1 MEPEARYTMIGA
13 VLLAIVVALVAA
25 FVWLSSSG
33 RASDFRSYTVYFERQ
48 SLEGLQVGGDVN
60 MRGVKVGRI
69 QNFTISRDN
78 INRVKVT
85 IRVARATPV
94 SENTNAVV
102 ARSIVTG
109 LARINL
115 DTPGTPGPELV
126 SVAIN
131 EQYPVI
137 PEGTSN
143 LDQIADSVSKL
154 ASQADIALENLNSVM
169 NDKNQKSLT
178 QALTAIRD
186 LSVGLNRRLVTVD
199 EMAVSFQASSAA
211 FQSLSRDL
219 SGASSKV
226 ANAVAPVGDEAS
238 QSLRDASETL
248 KQLRQSS
255 ANLERDVAKSL
266 AVLNKGV
273 TDLSNRT
280 DDAVDV
286 GLNEMR
292 ATTEALRSSLAI
304 VSRTLDRLQDPK
316 AIVIGPSDSQLGPGE
331 RARQ

>member
-1 MEPEARYTMIGA
+1 MEPEARYTMIGS
-13 VLLAIVVALVAA
+13 VLLAIVVAAVAG

-33 RASDFRSYTVYFERQ
+33 RASDFRFYTIYFERQ

-69 QNFTISRDN
+69 EDFTISRDN

-94 SENTNAVV
+94 SENTTAVV

-115 DTPGTPGPELV
+115 DTPGTPGPELL
-126 SVAIN
+126 SVAAG
-131 EQYPVI
+131 ERYPVI
-137 PEGTSN
+137 TEGTSN

-169 NDKNQKSLT
+169 GDKNQKSLA

-186 LSVGLNRRLVTVD
+186 LSIGLNRRLATVD
-199 EMAVSFQASSAA
+199 DMAASFQASSTS
-211 FQSLSRDL
+211 FQNLSRDL
-219 SGASSKV
+219 SGASDKV
-226 ANAVAPVGDEAS
+226 ANAVVPVSDEAN
-238 QSLRDASETL
+238 QSLREASETL
-248 KQLRQSS
+248 RQLRQSS
-255 ANLERDVAKSL
+255 VNLERDVAKSL
-266 AVLNKGV
+266 AVLNQSVAG
-273 TDLSNRT
+273 LSSRT

-286 GLNEMR
+286 GLNELR
-292 ATTEALRSSLAI
+292 ATTADLRSSLAI

-316 AIVIGPSDSQLGPGE
+316 AILIGPSSSQLGPGE
-331 RARQ
+331 EARR

>member
-1 MEPEARYTMIGA
+1 MEPEARYTLIGSI
-13 VLLAIVVALVAA
+13 LLAIIVALVAG

-33 RASDFRSYTVYFERQ
+33 RASDFRFYTIYFERQ

-69 QNFTISRDN
+69 ENFTISRDN

-94 SENTNAVV
+94 SENTTAVV

-126 SVAIN
+126 SVAAG
-131 EQYPVI
+131 ERYPVI
-137 PEGTSN
+137 TEGTSN

-169 NDKNQKSLT
+169 GEKNQKSLT

-186 LSVGLNRRLVTVD
+186 LSIGLNRRLATVD
-199 EMAVSFQASSAA
+199 DMAASFQASSTA
-211 FQSLSRDL
+211 FQGLSRDL
-219 SGASSKV
+219 SGASGKV
-226 ANAVAPVGDEAS
+226 ANAVAPVGDEAT
-238 QSLRDASETL
+238 QSLREATETL

-255 ANLERDVAKSL
+255 VNLERDVAKSL
-266 AVLNKGV
+266 AVLNQGV
-273 TDLSNRT
+273 TGLTART

-286 GLNEMR
+286 GLNELR
-292 ATTEALRSSLAI
+292 ATTAELRSSLAI

-316 AIVIGPSDSQLGPGE
+316 AILIGPSNSQLGPGE
-331 RARQ
+331 EARR

>member
-1 MEPEARYTMIGA
+1 MEPEARYTMIGS
-13 VLLAIVVALVAA
+13 VLLAIIVALVAG

-33 RASDFRSYTVYFERQ
+33 RASDFRFYTIYFERQ

-69 QNFTISRDN
+69 ENFTISRDN
-78 INRVKVT
+78 INKVKVA

-94 SENTNAVV
+94 SENTTAGV

-126 SVAIN
+126 TVAAG
-131 EQYPVI
+131 ERYPVI
-137 PEGTSN
+137 TEGTSN

-169 NDKNQKSLT
+169 GDRNKKSFA

-186 LSVGLNRRLVTVD
+186 LSVGLNRRLETID
-199 EMAVSFQASSAA
+199 EMSASFQASSTA
-211 FQSLSRDL
+211 FQGLSRDL
-219 SGASSKV
+219 SGASGKV

-238 QSLRDASETL
+238 QSLREANETL
-248 KQLRQSS
+248 KQLRQST
-255 ANLERDVAKSL
+255 ANLEREVVKSL
-266 AVLNKGV
+266 AVLNQGV
-273 TDLSNRT
+273 AGLSSRT

-286 GLNEMR
+286 GLNELR
-292 ATTEALRSSLAI
+292 ATTADLRSSLAI

-316 AIVIGPSDSQLGPGE
+316 AILIGPSSSQLGPGE
-331 RARQ
+331 EARR

>member
-1 MEPEARYTMIGA
+1 MEPEARYTMIGS
-13 VLLAIVVALVAA
+13 VLLAIIVALVAG

-33 RASDFRSYTVYFERQ
+33 RASDFRFYTIYFERQ

-69 QNFTISRDN
+69 ENFTISRDN
-78 INRVKVT
+78 INKVKVA

-94 SENTNAVV
+94 SENTTAVV

-126 SVAIN
+126 TVAAG
-131 EQYPVI
+131 ERYPVI
-137 PEGTSN
+137 TEGTSN

-169 NDKNQKSLT
+169 GDRNKKSFA

-186 LSVGLNRRLVTVD
+186 LSVGLNRRLETID
-199 EMAVSFQASSAA
+199 EMSASFQASSTA
-211 FQSLSRDL
+211 FQGLSRDL
-219 SGASSKV
+219 SGASGKV

-238 QSLRDASETL
+238 QSLREANETL
-248 KQLRQSS
+248 KQLRQST
-255 ANLERDVAKSL
+255 ANLEREVVKSL
-266 AVLNKGV
+266 AVLNQGV
-273 TDLSNRT
+273 AGLSSRT

-286 GLNEMR
+286 GLNELR
-292 ATTEALRSSLAI
+292 ATTADLRSSLAI

-316 AIVIGPSDSQLGPGE
+316 AILIGPSSSQLGPGE
-331 RARQ
+331 EAHR

>member
-1 MEPEARYTMIGA
+1 MEPEARYTMIGS
-13 VLLAIVVALVAA
+13 VLLAIIVALVAG

-33 RASDFRSYTVYFERQ
+33 RASDFRFYTIYFERQ

-69 QNFTISRDN
+69 ENFTISRDN
-78 INRVKVT
+78 INKVKVT

-94 SENTNAVV
+94 SENTTAVV

-126 SVAIN
+126 TVAAG
-131 EQYPVI
+131 ERYPVI
-137 PEGTSN
+137 TEGTSN

-169 NDKNQKSLT
+169 GDRNKKSFA

-186 LSVGLNRRLVTVD
+186 LSVGLNRRLETID
-199 EMAVSFQASSAA
+199 EMSASFQASSTA
-211 FQSLSRDL
+211 FQGLSRDL
-219 SGASSKV
+219 SGASGKV

-238 QSLRDASETL
+238 QSLREANETL
-248 KQLRQSS
+248 KQLRQST
-255 ANLERDVAKSL
+255 ANLEREVVKSL
-266 AVLNKGV
+266 AVLNQGV
-273 TDLSNRT
+273 AGLSSRT

-286 GLNEMR
+286 GLNELR
-292 ATTEALRSSLAI
+292 ATTADLRSSLAI

-316 AIVIGPSDSQLGPGE
+316 AILIGPSSSQLGPGE
-331 RARQ
+331 EAHR

>member
-1 MEPEARYTMIGA
+1 MEPEARYTMIGS
-13 VLLAIVVALVAA
+13 VLLAIIVALVAG

-33 RASDFRSYTVYFERQ
+33 RASDFRFYTIYFERQ

-69 QNFTISRDN
+69 ENFTISRDN
-78 INRVKVT
+78 INKVKVT

-94 SENTNAVV
+94 SENTTAVV

-126 SVAIN
+126 TVAAG
-131 EQYPVI
+131 ERYPVI
-137 PEGTSN
+137 TEGTSN

-169 NDKNQKSLT
+169 GDKNKKSFA

-186 LSVGLNRRLVTVD
+186 LSVGLNRRLETID
-199 EMAVSFQASSAA
+199 EMSASFQASSTA
-211 FQSLSRDL
+211 FQGLSRDL
-219 SGASSKV
+219 SGASGKV

-238 QSLRDASETL
+238 QSLREANETL
-248 KQLRQSS
+248 KQLRQST
-255 ANLERDVAKSL
+255 ANLEREMVKSL
-266 AVLNKGV
+266 AVLNQGV
-273 TDLSNRT
+273 AGLSSRT

-286 GLNEMR
+286 GLNELR
-292 ATTEALRSSLAI
+292 ATTADLRSSLAI

-316 AIVIGPSDSQLGPGE
+316 AILIGPSSSQLGPGE
-331 RARQ
+331 EARR

>member
-1 MEPEARYTMIGA
+1 MEPEARYTMIGS
-13 VLLAIVVALVAA
+13 VLLAIIVALVAG

-33 RASDFRSYTVYFERQ
+33 RASDFRFYTIYFERQ

-69 QNFTISRDN
+69 ENFTISRDN
-78 INRVKVT
+78 INKVKVT

-94 SENTNAVV
+94 SENTTAVV

-126 SVAIN
+126 TVAAG
-131 EQYPVI
+131 ERYPVI
-137 PEGTSN
+137 TEGTSN

-154 ASQADIALENLNSVM
+154 ASQADIALENLNLVM
-169 NDKNQKSLT
+169 GDKNKKSFA
-178 QALTAIRD
+178 QALAAIRD
-186 LSVGLNRRLVTVD
+186 LSVGLNRRLETID
-199 EMAVSFQASSAA
+199 EMSASFQASSTA
-211 FQSLSRDL
+211 FQGLSRDL
-219 SGASSKV
+219 SGASGKV

-238 QSLRDASETL
+238 QSLREANETL
-248 KQLRQSS
+248 KQLRQST
-255 ANLERDVAKSL
+255 ANLEREMVKSL
-266 AVLNKGV
+266 AVLNQGV
-273 TDLSNRT
+273 AGLSSRT

-286 GLNEMR
+286 GLNELR
-292 ATTEALRSSLAI
+292 ATTADLRSSLAI

-316 AIVIGPSDSQLGPGE
+316 AILIGPSTSQLGPGE
-331 RARQ
+331 EARR

>member
-1 MEPEARYTMIGA
+1 MEPEARYTMIGS
-13 VLLAIVVALVAA
+13 VLLAIVVALVAG

-33 RASDFRSYTVYFERQ
+33 RASDFRFYTIYFERQ

-69 QNFTISRDN
+69 ENFTISRDN
-78 INRVKVT
+78 INKVKVT

-94 SENTNAVV
+94 SENTTAVV

-115 DTPGTPGPELV
+115 DTPGTPGPELMT
-126 SVAIN
+126 VAVG
-131 EQYPVI
+131 ERYPVI
-137 PEGTSN
+137 TEGTSN

-169 NDKNQKSLT
+169 GDKNQKSLT

-186 LSVGLNRRLVTVD
+186 LSVGLNRRLATID
-199 EMAVSFQASSAA
+199 DMSASFQASSTD
-211 FQSLSRDL
+211 LSRA
-219 SGASSKV
+219 SGKV
-226 ANAVAPVGDEAS
+226 ASAVAPVGDEAS
-238 QSLRDASETL
+238 QSLREANETL
-248 KQLRQSS
+248 KQLRQST
-255 ANLERDVAKSL
+255 ANLELEVVKSL
-266 AVLNKGV
+266 AVLNQGV
-273 TDLSNRT
+273 AGLSSRT

-286 GLNEMR
+286 GLNELR
-292 ATTEALRSSLAI
+292 ATTADLRSSLAI

-316 AIVIGPSDSQLGPGE
+316 AILIGPSSSQLGPGDE
-331 RARQ
+331 ASR

>member
-1 MEPEARYTMIGA
+1 
-13 VLLAIVVALVAA
+13 
-25 FVWLSSSG
+25 
-33 RASDFRSYTVYFERQ
+33 
-48 SLEGLQVGGDVN
+48 VGGDVN

-69 QNFTISRDN
+69 ENFTISRDN

-94 SENTNAVV
+94 SENTTAVV

-126 SVAIN
+126 SVAAG
-131 EQYPVI
+131 ERYPVI
-137 PEGTSN
+137 TEGTSN

-169 NDKNQKSLT
+169 GEKNQKSLT

-186 LSVGLNRRLVTVD
+186 LSIGLNRRLATVD
-199 EMAVSFQASSAA
+199 DMAASFQASSTA
-211 FQSLSRDL
+211 FQGLSRDL
-219 SGASSKV
+219 SGASGKV
-226 ANAVAPVGDEAS
+226 ANAVAPVGDEAT
-238 QSLRDASETL
+238 QSLREATETL

-255 ANLERDVAKSL
+255 VNLERDVAKSL
-266 AVLNKGV
+266 AVLNQGV
-273 TDLSNRT
+273 TGLTART

-286 GLNEMR
+286 GLNELR
-292 ATTEALRSSLAI
+292 ATTAELRSSLAI

-316 AIVIGPSDSQLGPGE
+316 AILIGPSNSQLGPGE
-331 RARQ
+331 EARR

>member
-1 MEPEARYTMIGA
+1 MEPEARYTMIGS
-13 VLLAIVVALVAA
+13 VLLAIIVALVAG

-33 RASDFRSYTVYFERQ
+33 RASDFRFYTIYFERQ

-69 QNFTISRDN
+69 ENFTISRDN
-78 INRVKVT
+78 INKVKVT

-94 SENTNAVV
+94 SENTTAVV

-126 SVAIN
+126 TVAAG
-131 EQYPVI
+131 ERYPVI
-137 PEGTSN
+137 TEGTSN

-169 NDKNQKSLT
+169 GDRNKKSFA

-186 LSVGLNRRLVTVD
+186 LSVGLNRRLETID
-199 EMAVSFQASSAA
+199 EMSASFQASSTA
-211 FQSLSRDL
+211 FQGLSRDL
-219 SGASSKV
+219 SGASGKV

-238 QSLRDASETL
+238 QSLREANETL
-248 KQLRQSS
+248 KQLRQST
-255 ANLERDVAKSL
+255 ANLEREVVKSL
-266 AVLNKGV
+266 AVLNQGV
-273 TDLSNRT
+273 AGLSSRT

-286 GLNEMR
+286 GLNELR
-292 ATTEALRSSLAI
+292 ATTADLRSSLAI

-316 AIVIGPSDSQLGPGE
+316 AILIGPSTSQLGPGE
-331 RARQ
+331 EARR

>member
-33 RASDFRSYTVYFERQ
+33 RASDFRAYTVYFERQ

-69 QNFTISRDN
+69 ENFTISRDN

-126 SVAIN
+126 SVAVN

-238 QSLRDASETL
+238 QSLREASETL

-292 ATTEALRSSLAI
+292 ATTEELRGSLAV

-316 AIVIGPSDSQLGPGE
+316 AIVIGPSNSQLGPGE
-331 RARQ
+331 EARR

>member
-13 VLLAIVVALVAA
+13 ALLAIVVALVAA

-33 RASDFRSYTVYFERQ
+33 RASDFRYYTVYFERQ

-69 QNFTISRDN
+69 ENFTISRDN
-78 INRVKVT
+78 INKVKVT

-115 DTPGTPGPELV
+115 DTPGTPGPELI
-126 SVAIN
+126 SVAVD
-131 EQYPVI
+131 EQYPEI

-199 EMAVSFQASSAA
+199 EMAGSFQASSAA
-211 FQSLSRDL
+211 FQSLSREL

-226 ANAVAPVGDEAS
+226 ANSVAPVGDEAT
-238 QSLRDASETL
+238 QTLRDASETL
-248 KQLRQSS
+248 KQLRQSA
-255 ANLERDVAKSL
+255 ANLDRDVAKSL

-286 GLNEMR
+286 GLNELR
-292 ATTEALRSSLAI
+292 ATTEDLRSSLAV

-316 AIVIGPSDSQLGPGE
+316 AIVIGRSNSQLGPGE
-331 RARQ
+331 EARR

>member
-1 MEPEARYTMIGA
+1 MEPEARYTMIGS
-13 VLLAIVVALVAA
+13 VLLAIIVALVAG

-33 RASDFRSYTVYFERQ
+33 RASDFRFYTIYFERQ

-69 QNFTISRDN
+69 ENFTISRDN
-78 INRVKVT
+78 INKVKVT

-94 SENTNAVV
+94 SENTTAVV

-126 SVAIN
+126 TVAAG
-131 EQYPVI
+131 ERYPVI
-137 PEGTSN
+137 TEGTSN

-169 NDKNQKSLT
+169 GDRNKKSFA

-186 LSVGLNRRLVTVD
+186 LSVGLNRRLETID
-199 EMAVSFQASSAA
+199 EMSASFQASSTA
-211 FQSLSRDL
+211 FQGLSRDL
-219 SGASSKV
+219 SGASGKV

-238 QSLRDASETL
+238 QSLREANETL
-248 KQLRQSS
+248 KQLRQST
-255 ANLERDVAKSL
+255 ANLEREVVKSL
-266 AVLNKGV
+266 AVLNQGV
-273 TDLSNRT
+273 AGLSSRT

-286 GLNEMR
+286 GLNELR
-292 ATTEALRSSLAI
+292 ATTADLRSSLAI

-316 AIVIGPSDSQLGPGE
+316 AILIGPSSSQLGPGE
-331 RARQ
+331 EARR